1 MAKGL
6 YMQKNKILIIDDE
19 RDIVDTLSLML
30 KARDYLVSSALDGQ
44 EGLEKAKNER
54 PNLILL
60 DIMMPGIDGYN
71 VCMKLKSDRET
82 RNIPVVIVSAK
93 AERESILKCHSIG
106 VSDFIVKPFNFPTLL
121 GKLGRLISK

>member
-1 MAKGL
+1 
-6 YMQKNKILIIDDE
+6 MQKSKILIIDDE
-19 RDIVDTLSLML
+19 RDIVDTLTLML
-30 KARDYLVSSALDGQ
+30 KARDYIVSSALDGQ

-82 RNIPVVIVSAK
+82 KNIPVVIVSGK
-93 AERESILKCHSIG
+93 AERESILKCHNIG
-106 VSDFIVKPFNFPTLL
+106 ASDFVVKPFNFPTLL

>member
-1 MAKGL
+1 
-6 YMQKNKILIIDDE
+6 MQKGKILIIDDE
-19 RDIVDTLSLML
+19 RDIVNTLTLML
-30 KARDYLVSSALDGQ
+30 KARDYTVSTALDGQ

-60 DIMMPGIDGYN
+60 DIMMPGMDGYN

-93 AERESILKCHSIG
+93 AERESIIKCHSIG
-106 VSDFIVKPFNFPTLL
+106 ASDFIAKPFNFPTLL
-121 GKLGRLISK
+121 GKLGKYINNK